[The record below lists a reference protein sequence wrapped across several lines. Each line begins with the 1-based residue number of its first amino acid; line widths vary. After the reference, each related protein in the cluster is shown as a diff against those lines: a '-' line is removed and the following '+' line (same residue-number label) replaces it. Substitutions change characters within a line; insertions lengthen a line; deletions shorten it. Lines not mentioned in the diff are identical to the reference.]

1 MGSLLQDVLGLF
13 SKKKFTQPIPYV
25 PSKDDYFV
33 LSTKG
38 DSSLN
43 VMAYLPK
50 VEQTLIS
57 AKQFADAIVAGT
69 NTTYDYSSAQ
79 DGDNVDLILTGSDA
93 TIDIVKLL
101 AGTNITLVDNGSNNI
116 TINSTDEFIGT
127 VTSIDAGITGDA
139 LSISG
144 VPITTAGSIDFSWG
158 GTALEYI
165 DGEGNLQAF
174 PTVGS
179 MTSFL
184 IKGQTGVTH
193 TITDGL
199 TVTVNGGA
207 KISTVGS
214 IVDTIEIIHDDTT
227 RTDTTSTATPIAGA
241 TFTAIDVITSD
252 AQGHITGVNTKTI
265 TLPQS
270 ADAGVTKIIA
280 GDRITI
286 SPTSGLGDVTITADI
301 QSGGGTV
308 TSVGLAAPS
317 AFIVSNSPVTGI
329 GTLTLTGAGL
339 TTDYIDGTGA
349 LQTFPSI
356 PSVPTNIVETIVTVN
371 GTYIDMTPT
380 VATSGDVTVS
390 ATLSAV
396 TGTDTSGLFLS
407 KDNLWSAIPGG
418 NPGTVTVVNYT
429 SDIAAFTASV
439 TNGTSQ
445 PLIELN
451 LNGGTAGQFLQQ
463 DGNWA
468 TIPGGNFVSLTTT
481 GASGDAATL
490 VSGVLNIP
498 TPVIPAVPFT
508 SLTTTGTSGVATL
521 ASGVLN
527 IPNYAVS
534 GGGTVTDFSAVVMGG
549 VPDAISLQVF
559 DSTTTPRLEVS
570 FGGVAGQYIN
580 GLGVLTTSD
589 FMTTL
594 TTTGASGAA
603 ATYVAGTNT
612 LNIPTPVIPFT
623 SLTTTGSGLSTLVSG
638 VLNIPLSGGGSMSS
652 WTAGDGT
659 GIEPVTDGLEV
670 QFRGLDKISTN
681 IALVGTDIQLDI
693 DHDDTT
699 RTDTTSA
706 VSPAA
711 GGTFTVIDSITQD
724 ATGHATA
731 ANVKTITL
739 PGAASVPTMT
749 STVLGI
755 GKLFSDVVQTQSVI
769 QLYSDERKTYGVQFN
784 SSNQLVVNVPWTDS
798 AYTLPLMT
806 TTLRGGAMLGSV
818 LTNAIDA
825 DTPEREK
832 RTYGVHMVDGTEQ
845 LAVYVPWDASGGGVV
860 QSLTTTGHTTAT
872 LTGGVL
878 NIPDSLQ
885 GFGLQT
891 ATVSTG
897 SPLTGIATNGLYLL
911 TPRSYAGFG
920 NVGFVPAGGTDKLF
934 LRGDGIWSAI
944 GSSYSLPTMTSTILG
959 GGKLFSD
966 VTAAA
971 VEPLTETGKRTYGVQ
986 MNSSDQLCVN
996 VPWTGGTYTGWL
1008 LGGDLGTA
1016 EPIAN
1021 GNTANIAGGIGLT
1034 TSVTAPD
1041 TVTVDLDNTGVTA
1054 GSYTNAN
1061 VTVNAQGQVLT
1072 ATNGSGTALPY
1083 TSYVAFW
1090 THPKGLPISVTELS
1104 NDTGCQWN
1112 WDLSASV
1119 SGLYTIVPS
1128 APGDPASSCAGS
1140 GGKNFWVMANGQSTP
1155 TEGGIP
1161 ANIFFKDVENQK
1173 VLLNFLEENGTGSTK
1188 GVDRGNIEIR
1198 LYTIR

>member
-549 VPDAISLQVF
+549 VPDAISLMVF

-594 TTTGASGAA
+594 TTTGSSGDA

-612 LNIPTPVIPFT
+612 LNIPTPV
-623 SLTTTGSGLSTLVSG
+623 
-638 VLNIPLSGGGSMSS
+638 M
-652 WTAGDGT
+652 AG
-659 GIEPVTDGLEV
+659 
-670 QFRGLDKISTN
+670 
-681 IALVGTDIQLDI
+681 
-693 DHDDTT
+693 
-699 RTDTTSA
+699 
-706 VSPAA
+706 
-711 GGTFTVIDSITQD
+711 
-724 ATGHATA
+724 
-731 ANVKTITL
+731 
-739 PGAASVPTMT
+739 TMT
-749 STVLGI
+749 STVFGL
-755 GKLFSDVVQTQSVI
+755 GKLFSDTVQSVA
-769 QLYSDERKTYGVQFN
+769 STAVSATTARTYGVQFN
-784 SSNQLVVNVPWTDS
+784 DGGQLVVNVPWI
-798 AYTLPLMT
+798 AGAGMT
-806 TTLRGGAMLGSV
+806 SWNLEGDTG
-818 LTNAIDA
+818 
-825 DTPEREK
+825 TPEEIINGENAK
-832 RTYGVHMVDGTEQ
+832 VQ
-845 LAVYVPWDASGGGVV
+845 GG
-860 QSLTTTGHTTAT
+860 
-872 LTGGVL
+872 
-878 NIPDSLQ
+878 
-885 GFGLQT
+885 
-891 ATVSTG
+891 
-897 SPLTGIATNGLYLL
+897 TGI
-911 TPRSYAGFG
+911 S
-920 NVGFVPAGGTDKLF
+920 
-934 LRGDGIWSAI
+934 
-944 GSSYSLPTMTSTILG
+944 TSTPSPNTLSIELN
-959 GGKLFSD
+959 D
-966 VTAAA
+966 TA
-971 VEPLTETGKRTYGVQ
+971 
-986 MNSSDQLCVN
+986 
-996 VPWTGGTYTGWL
+996 
-1008 LGGDLGTA
+1008 
-1016 EPIAN
+1016 
-1021 GNTANIAGGIGLT
+1021 
-1034 TSVTAPD
+1034 
-1041 TVTVDLDNTGVTA
+1041 VTA
-1054 GSYTNAN
+1054 GAYTNAN
-1061 VTVNAQGQVLT
+1061 VTVDAQGRIT
-1072 ATNGSGTALPY
+1072 AA
-1083 TSYVAFW
+1083 A
-1090 THPKGLPISVTELS
+1090 
-1104 NDTGCQWN
+1104 
-1112 WDLSASV
+1112 
-1119 SGLYTIVPS
+1119 
-1128 APGDPASSCAGS
+1128 
-1140 GGKNFWVMANGQSTP
+1140 
-1155 TEGGIP
+1155 
-1161 ANIFFKDVENQK
+1161 
-1173 VLLNFLEENGTGSTK
+1173 NGTGGGYTTVVGYMTYSSGTWGAVILQNNTGLTYTFTGPGLQDEFTITPSTAW
-1188 GVDRGNIEIR
+1188 VDKNRLYVTFGNDLANSHTFGRLHNVDVNNVQFKVYNTNTNANVQVFQRVMYEIR
-1198 LYTIR
+1198 IY